1 MTAGRTVADR
11 CDLLLA
17 VWDGQPAAGLG
28 GPPTSCPTPLTAASP
43 SRLSGRKA
51 PAAPEA

>member
-28 GPPTSCPTPLTAASP
+28 GTADVVSHATYRGKSVEVVWP
-43 SRLSGRKA
+43 EGSSRA
-51 PAAPEA
+51 